1 MNKIEDILEKLI
13 KQKHLTIEESKKIAQ
28 MIFDEN
34 LSNEKITLILTLL
47 FQKKK
52 LLKKFLGFVEYL
64 KSKCKKITLKGK
76 IMDTCGTGGDNKN
89 SFNFS
94 TATSILLS
102 TFDISIAKHGNR
114 SITSKSGSFDVLE
127 ALGIPIYDDLLKIK
141 SYYKSHGICFYSH
154 RIFTAV

>member
-1 MNKIEDILEKLI
+1 
-13 KQKHLTIEESKKIAQ
+13 

-34 LSNEKITLILTLL
+34 LSNEKNNINSYTFIP
-47 FQKKK
+47 KKET
-52 LLKKFLGFVEYL
+52 FEEIFGFVEYL

-141 SYYKSHGICFYSH
+141 SYYKSHGICFLFAPYFHSSLKN
-154 RIFTAV
+154 I